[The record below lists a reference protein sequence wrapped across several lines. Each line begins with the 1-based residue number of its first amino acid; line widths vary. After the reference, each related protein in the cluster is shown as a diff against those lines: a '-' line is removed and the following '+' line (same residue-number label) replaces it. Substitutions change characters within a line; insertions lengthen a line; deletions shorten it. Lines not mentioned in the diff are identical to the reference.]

1 MIKFRAIGL
10 KRSTLSLV
18 ISTMLIS
25 PITVAGIGGNTF
37 FHNKDVLFYNGNI
50 ITMKTSPDGRLL
62 NENAGALCI
71 IKGKIASVGSDVK
84 SLGINCQHLPQNKKI
99 DLEGKTLV
107 PGFIDS
113 HSHFLM
119 HGLYAPFADLQSP
132 PLGDVVRIGD
142 ASSLDN
148 PSTLL
153 GSLNQKSTQWNGWSS
168 RDWIM
173 GNGYD
178 DTLLEEKKHPTTKQ
192 LDLIDRAVYVTHT
205 SSHMGSANTKALKKA
220 GIYGVDGEGFILNK
234 HLERILDDSD
244 SDSDSDSGICCGV
257 KGQPIESG
265 SYKPNGVL
273 KEAAHAYALT
283 KVASHI
289 PMEQVLLGLL
299 SVGEHYL
306 SAGVTTAQDGLTPK
320 AAYSGRL
327 LKIIQAISK
336 TPRLVILPDQESAE
350 AIGDFDSPNFLPK
363 ETDFFK
369 VGGVKL
375 VLDGS
380 IQGYTGHLSAPYYS
394 INPTDCP
401 DESCENWQGQA
412 QIKDKELNLVVK
424 NLLKNNWQIYAHV
437 NGDAAMEQYLVAI
450 ETAILDGAISKE
462 EVRAKR
468 LVAIHAQVTT
478 REQMLRL
485 KDLGMIPSF
494 FTEHVYYWGLRHKKT
509 FLGNPGDVAGR
520 AENISA
526 TGWAKEI
533 GLPFTL
539 HSDAPIVPIDPMH
552 IMETAV
558 KREMCDTDNVKVK
571 DECKTLPE
579 PLGREHQLTWDEALM
594 ANTVT
599 AAYQYGE
606 ENTRGSL
613 EVGKFGDVVVLSADP
628 RTSVDTP
635 TVVQTYV
642 DGKLLFDVINSQRD
656 TEKVLSVLRKVIK
669 SGARSDVRSLIPDN
683 LHSEGLEK
691 LAAMKNDDIK
701 FLIQNLPSLEKLY
714 FQHGGH

>member
-1 MIKFRAIGL
+1 MIKFSTVRL

-25 PITVAGIGGNTF
+25 PIAVAGIGGNTF

-50 ITMKTSPDGRLL
+50 ITMKTSPDGDLL

-71 IKGKIASVGSDVK
+71 IKGKIVSVGIDVK
-84 SLGINCQHLPQNKKI
+84 SLGRHCRYLPKNKKI
-99 DLEGKTLV
+99 DLGGKTLV

-113 HSHFLM
+113 HSHFLI

-132 PLGDVVRIGD
+132 PLGDVVKIGD
-142 ASSLDN
+142 ASSLDD
-148 PSTLL
+148 PFTLL
-153 GSLNQKSTQWNGWSS
+153 GSLNQKSTQWNGWSN

-178 DTLLEEKKHPTTKQ
+178 DTLLEEKQHPTTKQ
-192 LDLIDRAVYVTHT
+192 LDLIERAVYVTHT
-205 SSHMGSANTKALKKA
+205 SSHMGSANTKALEKA
-220 GIYGVDGEGFILNK
+220 GIYGVDDKGFILNK
-234 HLERILDDSD
+234 FSEQILDDR
-244 SDSDSDSGICCGV
+244 GEAICCGEPDTV
-257 KGQPIESG
+257 IESDPA
-265 SYKPNGVL
+265 KPNGVL

-299 SVGEHYL
+299 RVGERYL
-306 SAGVTTAQDGLTPK
+306 SVGVTTAQDGLTPK

-401 DESCENWQGQA
+401 DENCENWQGQP
-412 QIKDKELNLVVK
+412 QIKDKELNIVVK

-450 ETAILDGAISKE
+450 ETAISDGVISKE
-462 EVRAKR
+462 EVKAKR

-478 REQMLRL
+478 RKQMDRL

-494 FTEHVYYWGLRHKKT
+494 FTEHVYYWGLRHKNT
-509 FLGNPGDVAGR
+509 FLGNSGDLDGR

-526 TGWAKEI
+526 TGWAKDI
-533 GLPFTL
+533 NLPFTL

-558 KREMCDTDNVKVK
+558 KRQMCDTEHAKVK
-571 DECKTLPE
+571 GECKTLSE

-656 TEKVLSVLRKVIK
+656 TEKVLSVLRKLIK

-683 LHSEGLEK
+683 LHSKGLEK

>member
-1 MIKFRAIGL
+1 MIKFRVIGL

-25 PITVAGIGGNTF
+25 SIAAADIGGNTF

-84 SLGINCQHLPQNKKI
+84 SLGRHCRYLPKNKKVN
-99 DLEGKTLV
+99 LEGKTLV

-113 HSHFLM
+113 HSHFLI
-119 HGLYAPFADLQSP
+119 HGLYKPFVDLQSP
-132 PLGDVVRIGD
+132 PLGDVVKIGNELS
-142 ASSLDN
+142 ALDDK
-148 PSTLL
+148 STLL
-153 GSLNQKSTQWNGWSS
+153 GALNKKSEDWTGWSS

-178 DTLLEEKKHPTTKQ
+178 DTLLEGKQHPTTKQ

-220 GIYGVDGEGFILNK
+220 GIYGVDDDGYILNK
-234 HLERILDDSD
+234 DLAQIMDADKP
-244 SDSDSDSGICCGV
+244 ICCGA
-257 KGQPIESG
+257 KGKAIG
-265 SYKPNGVL
+265 GHSYKPSGVL

-289 PMEQVLLGLL
+289 PLEKVLLGLL
-299 SVGEHYL
+299 NVGERYL
-306 SAGVTTAQDGLTPK
+306 SVGVTTAQDGLTPK

-350 AIGDFDSPNFLPK
+350 AIGDFNSPHFLPK
-363 ETDFFK
+363 ETDYFK

-380 IQGYTGHLSAPYYS
+380 IQGYTGYLSDPYYS
-394 INPTDCP
+394 IKSTDCP
-401 DESCENWQGQA
+401 DGDCETWAGKP
-412 QIKDKELNLVVK
+412 QILDGKLNRLVQK
-424 NLLKNNWQIYAHV
+424 LLKNNWQIYAHV

-450 ETAILDGAISKE
+450 ETAISIGVISKE

-468 LVAIHAQVTT
+468 LVAVHAQVTT
-478 REQMLRL
+478 RGQMERL

-509 FLGNPGDVAGR
+509 FLGNRDDKDGR
-520 AENISA
+520 SENISA
-526 TGWAKEI
+526 TGWAREI
-533 GLPFTL
+533 NLPFTL

-558 KREMCDTDNVKVK
+558 KREMCNTETVTVKGSC
-571 DECKTLPE
+571 EIHPE
-579 PLGREHQLTWDEALM
+579 ILGPDHRLTWDEALM

-606 ENTRGSL
+606 EDTRGSL
-613 EVGKFGDVVVLSADP
+613 EIGKFGDVVVLSGDP
-628 RTSVDTP
+628 RFSDNTP
-635 TVVQTYV
+635 TVLQTYV
-642 DGKLLFDVINSQRD
+642 DGKLLF
-656 TEKVLSVLRKVIK
+656 EKGDDKDDPENVLSVLRKVIK

-683 LHSEGLEK
+683 LHSKGLEK

>member
-1 MIKFRAIGL
+1 MIKFSTIVIR
-10 KRSTLSLV
+10 RSALSLV

-25 PITVAGIGGNTF
+25 PITLAGIGGNTF

-50 ITMKTSPDGRLL
+50 ITMKTSPDGDLL
-62 NENAGALCI
+62 NENTGALCI

-84 SLGINCQHLPQNKKI
+84 SLGRHCRYLPKNKKVN
-99 DLEGKTLV
+99 LEGKTLV

-113 HSHFLM
+113 HSHFLI

-142 ASSLDN
+142 DPSALDDQ
-148 PSTLL
+148 STLL
-153 GSLNQKSTQWNGWSS
+153 GALNKKSEDWTGWSS
-168 RDWIM
+168 RNWIM

-178 DTLLEEKKHPTTKQ
+178 DTLLKDREHPTTKQ

-205 SSHMGSANTKALKKA
+205 SSHMGSANTKALEKA
-220 GIYGVDGEGFILNK
+220 GIYGVDGKGFILNK
-234 HLERILDDSD
+234 HSERILDDSD
-244 SDSDSDSGICCGV
+244 NGICCGV
-257 KGQPIESG
+257 KGQSMDIESG

-289 PMEQVLLGLL
+289 PLEQVLLGLL
-299 SVGEHYL
+299 SVGERYL
-306 SAGVTTAQDGLTPK
+306 SVGVTTAQDGLTPK

-363 ETDFFK
+363 ETDYFK

-380 IQGYTGHLSAPYYS
+380 IQGYTGYLSDPYYS
-394 INPTDCP
+394 ITDNDCP
-401 DESCENWQGQA
+401 DPKDHCKNWKGEA
-412 QIKDKELNLVVK
+412 QIKELNELVQK
-424 NLLKNNWQIYAHV
+424 LLKNNWQIYAHV

-450 ETAILDGAISKE
+450 ETAISTGVISKE
-462 EVRAKR
+462 EVRARR

-478 REQMLRL
+478 PGQMDRL
-485 KDLGMIPSF
+485 KDLGMIASF
-494 FTEHVYYWGLRHKKT
+494 FTEHVYYWGLRHKEI
-509 FLGNPGDVAGR
+509 FLGNSDDIDGR

-526 TGWAKEI
+526 TGWAKERN
-533 GLPFTL
+533 LRFTL

-558 KREMCDTDNVKVK
+558 KREMCNTNTVTVKGSCDIYPDV
-571 DECKTLPE
+571 
-579 PLGREHQLTWDEALM
+579 LGFEHKLTWDEALM

-606 ENTRGSL
+606 EDTRGSL
-613 EVGKFGDVVVLSADP
+613 EVGKFGDVVVLSGDP
-628 RTSVDTP
+628 RSSKDTP
-635 TVVQTYV
+635 TVLRTYV
-642 DGKLLFDVINSQRD
+642 DGKLLFKKGDD
-656 TEKVLSVLRKVIK
+656 KDDPEKVLSVLRKVIK
-669 SGARSDVRSLIPDN
+669 SGGRSSVRSLIPDN
-683 LHSEGLEK
+683 LHSKGLEK

>member
-1 MIKFRAIGL
+1 MIKFRAIRL
-10 KRSTLSLV
+10 KRSTLSFF

-25 PITVAGIGGNTF
+25 PITIAGNTF

-50 ITMKTSPDGRLL
+50 ITMKTSPDGDLL

-84 SLGINCQHLPQNKKI
+84 SLGRHCRYLPKNKKVN
-99 DLEGKTLV
+99 LGGKTLV

-113 HSHFLM
+113 HSHFLI
-119 HGLYAPFADLQSP
+119 HGLYKPFADLQSP
-132 PLGDVVRIGD
+132 PLGDVVKIGNEPS
-142 ASSLDN
+142 ALDDE
-148 PSTLL
+148 STLL
-153 GSLNQKSTQWNGWSS
+153 GSMSSQSEKWTGWSS

-178 DTLLEEKKHPTTKQ
+178 DTLLEGKEHPTTKQ

-205 SSHMGSANTKALKKA
+205 SSHMGSANTKALKKV
-220 GIYGVDGEGFILNK
+220 GIYGVDKDGYILNK
-234 HLERILDDSD
+234 DLAKIMDDS
-244 SDSDSDSGICCGV
+244 SVAICCG
-257 KGQPIESG
+257 GQGKAIGGES
-265 SYKPNGVL
+265 YEPTGVL
-273 KEAAHAYALT
+273 KEGAHAYALT

-299 SVGEHYL
+299 SVGERYL
-306 SAGVTTAQDGLTPK
+306 SVGVTTAQDGLTPK

-350 AIGDFDSPNFLPK
+350 AIGDFNSPNFLPK
-363 ETDFFK
+363 ETDYFK

-380 IQGYTGHLSAPYYS
+380 IQGYTGYLSDHYYS
-394 INPTDCP
+394 IKPTDCP
-401 DESCENWQGQA
+401 DPKDHCKNWRGEA
-412 QIKDKELNLVVK
+412 QIEDEKLNLLVQK
-424 NLLKNNWQIYAHV
+424 LLKNNWQIYAHV

-450 ETAILDGAISKE
+450 ETAISTGVISKE
-462 EVRAKR
+462 EVRARR

-478 REQMLRL
+478 PRQMDRL

-494 FTEHVYYWGLRHKKT
+494 FTEHVYYWGLRHKNT
-509 FLGNPGDVAGR
+509 FLGNPR
-520 AENISA
+520 AQNISA
-526 TGWAKEI
+526 TGWAKDI
-533 GLPFTL
+533 NLPFTL

-558 KREMCDTDNVKVK
+558 KREMCDTDTVKVK
-571 DECKTLPE
+571 GGCTTLSD
-579 PLGREHQLTWDEALM
+579 PLGSEHKLTWDEALM

-606 ENTRGSL
+606 EGTRGSL

-628 RTSVDTP
+628 RFSDDTP
-635 TVVQTYV
+635 TVLQTYV
-642 DGKLLFDVINSQRD
+642 GGKLLFEKDDDKDNS
-656 TEKVLSVLRKVIK
+656 EKALSVLRKVIK
-669 SGARSDVRSLIPDN
+669 SGAHSDVRSLIPDH
-683 LHSEGLEK
+683 LHSKGLET
-691 LAAMKNDDIK
+691 LAAMKNDDIQ
-701 FLIQNLPSLEKLY
+701 FLIQNLPLLEKLY